1 MKFVTDI
8 SLSTLHCILPPQ
20 VDDYWRYALVR
31 VVLQVEAVAVLRG
44 GQWGHAPPCENCSP
58 CGPL

>member
-44 GQWGHAPPCENCSP
+44 GQWGHAPP
-58 CGPL
+58 L